1 MKIKSVRSVEI
12 NLLLSTAPPPQHRHF
27 LFVCFLAARLNAC
40 VQLHL
45 GSMRENLLGDLEGF
59 VSLKITSVWEVTK
72 VS

>member
-1 MKIKSVRSVEI
+1 MRSVEI
-12 NLLLSTAPPPQHRHF
+12 NLLLSTPPSPPPQHRHF